1 MVMIRSFILAI
12 TALALSSVSGA
23 AEPAR
28 PALRGEAV
36 VTGNVVR
43 IGDLIEN
50 AGIVAN
56 IPIFRAPA
64 LGQTG
69 VVAAGQVLDAVRTH
83 ALIGIDA
90 GDISE
95 IRVTRAGRAIAPQQ
109 IEAML
114 ASSIAKTY
122 SLGAASDLSIEFDRT
137 LRAVQVEPTVTAPG
151 HIEQL
156 RYDSHSGRFD
166 ALFEVNGAP
175 SARMRLTGTALVT
188 SETIALS
195 RPLARGEVIT
205 VSDLTLKRIPRS
217 LITSDTITDPEQA
230 IGRAA
235 RDPLGPGRALRAGE
249 LVKPQLVQRNESVTL
264 VYQVP
269 GITLAVRGKAVD
281 SGAEGDV
288 IDVVNVQSNRTVR
301 GTVSGPGRV
310 SVTSMAARVIASAE
324 ALTNKVPAY
333 ADAK

>member
-1 MVMIRSFILAI
+1 MIRSFILAI
-12 TALALSSVSGA
+12 TALALSSTAGA

-28 PALRGEAV
+28 PALRAEAV

-64 LGQTG
+64 IGQTG
-69 VVAAGQVLDAVRTH
+69 VVTAGQVLDAVRSH

-95 IRVTRAGRAIAPQQ
+95 IRVTRAGRAIAAQQ
-109 IEAML
+109 IEAIV

-122 SLGAASDLSIEFDRT
+122 NLGAPSDLNIEFDRT
-137 LRAVQVEPTVTAPG
+137 LRSVQVEPTATAPG

-175 SARMRLTGTALVT
+175 SARMRLTGTAFVT
-188 SETIALS
+188 SEAVALS

-205 VSDLTLKRIPRS
+205 VSDLALKRIPRS
-217 LITSDTITDPEQA
+217 QITSDTITDPEQA
-230 IGRAA
+230 VGRAA
-235 RDPLGPGRALRAGE
+235 RDPIGPGRALRAGE

-324 ALTNKVPAY
+324 ALANKIPAY